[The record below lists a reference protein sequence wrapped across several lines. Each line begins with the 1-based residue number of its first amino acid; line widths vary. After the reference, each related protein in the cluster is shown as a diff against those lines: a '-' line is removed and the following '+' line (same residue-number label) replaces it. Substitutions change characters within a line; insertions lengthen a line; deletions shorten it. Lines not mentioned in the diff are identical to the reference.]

1 VITVLFLPFG
11 AQYRFSLRLFRLKE
25 PLLFICFPYKRGKP
39 KGLAPLKSGM
49 LDSKKYHG
57 EWFYEKN
64 A

>member
-57 EWFYEKN
+57 E
-64 A
+64 